1 MTHLETF
8 GALKHSRMKVF
19 CIGLSK
25 TATTSLTE
33 ALRLLGLDAV
43 HWYATKHA
51 FRYTERG
58 GDQAEAG
65 DGGIEIDWT
74 LFERHDAFADT
85 PIARIYPQLDA
96 RYPDARFILTLR
108 DPQHWLKSFADQ
120 FAASR
125 LDPFSARLHRD
136 LYGTDGFDPERC
148 LRAFQ
153 RHTDQVRAHFAD
165 RSSALLEMDIGA
177 GDDWAALCRFLDLP
191 EPKQPFPRR
200 FSKSERRETLGY
212 RLRQALNRRLPR
224 HRS

>member
-1 MTHLETF
+1 MHRRGT
-8 GALKHSRMKVF
+8 RPMKVF

-25 TATTSLTE
+25 TATTSLTD

-51 FRYTERG
+51 FRYTEGG
-58 GDQAEAG
+58 GDQGE
-65 DGGIEIDWT
+65 DGIDIDWT

-108 DPQHWLKSFADQ
+108 DPQRWLKSFADQ
-120 FAASR
+120 FAAGG
-125 LDPFSARLHRD
+125 LDPYSARLHRD
-136 LYGTDGFDPERC
+136 LYGVDGFDPERC
-148 LRAFQ
+148 LSAFQ
-153 RHTDQVRAHFAD
+153 RHTSQVRAHFAD
-165 RSSALLEMDIGA
+165 RPGDLLEMDIGA
-177 GDDWAALCRFLDLP
+177 GDDWGPLCRFLDLP

-212 RLRQALNRRLPR
+212 RLRQALHRRLPR
-224 HRS
+224 RR